1 MKGIKRNIHVADIAT
16 LANKKMSAN
25 ATNTSYTLG
34 LSGEVTVGTPDVLYQ
49 QVVFIKSTG
58 QIWTHGNLYGITEY
72 NELENKPIE
81 VSENNGFAFFAKGRN
96 ATNTASGQNSL
107 AQGQRNEALGDCA
120 HAEGAGNT
128 AYSLQSHAEGGGTE
142 AYGEISHTEGR
153 YTMTYG
159 YGSHAEGDITVGYG
173 SYSHAEG
180 GNLGIE
186 IQATRAYTEGE
197 TIIYVNSP
205 LLLRSLVFKT
215 DNTVVEVLQC
225 AFQENEGDYRLLL
238 SEGIDE
244 SLEVGGTVY
253 ASLCAYG
260 NYSHTEGFRTHAS
273 GQYSHAEGIYT
284 FTTNDAEHACGK
296 YNVSVQNK
304 TLFSVGVGTTDNNR
318 KNAVEVTT
326 EGYAYI
332 LGLGGYDGTNVSSQ
346 NVKHLATIII
356 ELAQTVAT
364 LRNNMEQNE
373 IVTATAINNLRKE
386 IENNELVVATA
397 FDNMR
402 KVIESNEL
410 VVATA
415 LGNIRKDIEDNELV
429 TATAIGNI
437 GKDIENNELV
447 VATAF
452 GNMRKEIENN
462 EMVVATALG
471 NVRKEIVDNE
481 LVTATALG
489 NVQQNIENNEL
500 VTATALGNVKKEIE
514 DNELVTATAL
524 GNVQKTVED
533 NEKVSATAINDIN
546 SRLS

>member
-1 MKGIKRNIHVADIAT
+1 MSRIKKKIHVADIAT

-25 ATNTSYTLG
+25 DSNTSYTLG
-34 LSGEVTVGTPDVLYQ
+34 LSGEVTNGTPDVLYQ

-58 QIWTHGNLYGITEY
+58 QIWTHGHLYGITEY
-72 NELENKPIE
+72 NELGNKPIE

-96 ATNTASGQNSL
+96 ATNTASGLNSL
-107 AQGQRNEALGDCA
+107 AQGQRNLALGDCT
-120 HAEGAGNT
+120 HVEGVGNT
-128 AYSLQSHAEGGGTE
+128 AYGEQSHAEGGGTI
-142 AYGEISHTEGR
+142 AYGEISHTEGQG
-153 YTMTYG
+153 TVSYG
-159 YGSHAEGDITVGYG
+159 TN
-173 SYSHAEG
+173 SHAEG
-180 GNLGIE
+180 GNLEYE
-186 IQATRAYTEGE
+186 IQATRAYTEGG
-197 TIIYVNSP
+197 TVIYVNSP
-205 LLLRSLVFKT
+205 ILARSLVYKT

-225 AFQENEGDYRLLL
+225 VFQENEGDYRLLL

-253 ASLCAYG
+253 VSLCAYG
-260 NYSHTEGFRTHAS
+260 NCSHTEGFRTHAS
-273 GQYSHAEGIYT
+273 GQYSHAEGLYT
-284 FTTNDAEHACGK
+284 YTTNNAEHACGK

-304 TLFSVGVGTTDNNR
+304 TLFSVGIGTTENNR

-346 NVKHLATIII
+346 NVKHLATIIN

-386 IENNELVVATA
+386 IERNELVVATA
-397 FDNMR
+397 FGNMR
-402 KVIESNEL
+402 KEIESNEL

-415 LGNIRKDIEDNELV
+415 LGNIRKDIEEDELV

-452 GNMRKEIENN
+452 GNMRKEIEDS
-462 EMVVATALG
+462 EKVVATAFG
-471 NVRKEIVDNE
+471 NVRKEIENNE

-489 NVQQNIENNEL
+489 DVQKNIENNEL
-500 VTATALGNVKKEIE
+500 VTATALG
-514 DNELVTATAL
+514 D
-524 GNVQKTVED
+524 VQKTVED

>member
-1 MKGIKRNIHVADIAT
+1 MTRIKNKIHVADIAT

-25 ATNTSYTLG
+25 DTNTSYTLG
-34 LSGEVTVGTPDVLYQ
+34 LSGEVTNGTPDVLYQ

-58 QIWTHGNLYGITEY
+58 QIWTHGHLYGIAEY
-72 NELENKPIE
+72 NELGNKPIE

-96 ATNTASGQNSL
+96 ATNTASGSNSL
-107 AQGQRNEALGDCA
+107 AQGQRNIALGDCA
-120 HAEGAGNT
+120 HVEGVGNT
-128 AYSLQSHAEGGGTE
+128 AHGSQSHAEGVGTE
-142 AYGEISHTEGR
+142 AFGDSSHTEGR
-153 YTMTYG
+153 FTTTYG
-159 YGSHAEGDITVGYG
+159 YGSHAEGDTTVSYG

-186 IQATRAYTEGE
+186 VQATRAYTEGE
-197 TIIYVNSP
+197 TTIYVNSP
-205 LLLRSLVFKT
+205 MLLRSLVYKT

-225 AFQENEGDYRLLL
+225 TFQENKGDYRLLL

-273 GQYSHAEGIYT
+273 GQFSHAEGIYT

-346 NVKHLATIII
+346 NVEHLATIIN

-397 FDNMR
+397 FGNMR
-402 KVIESNEL
+402 KEIESNEL
-410 VVATA
+410 IVATA
-415 LGNIRKDIEDNELV
+415 LGNIRKDIENNELV

-452 GNMRKEIENN
+452 GNMRKEIEDS
-462 EMVVATALG
+462 EKVVATAFG
-471 NVRKEIVDNE
+471 NVRKE
-481 LVTATALG
+481 
-489 NVQQNIENNEL
+489 IENNEL
-500 VTATALGNVKKEIE
+500 VTATALGNIQKTVE

-524 GNVQKTVED
+524 GDVQKTVED

>member
-1 MKGIKRNIHVADIAT
+1 MSRIKKKIHVADIAT

-25 ATNTSYTLG
+25 DTNTSYTLG
-34 LSGEVTVGTPDVLYQ
+34 LSGEVTNGTPDVLYQ

-58 QIWTHGNLYGITEY
+58 QIWTHGHLYGITEY
-72 NELENKPIE
+72 NELGNKPIE
-81 VSENNGFAFFAKGRN
+81 VSENNGFAFFAKGIN
-96 ATNTASGQNSL
+96 ATNTASGLNSL
-107 AQGQRNEALGDCA
+107 AQGQRNLALGDCT
-120 HAEGAGNT
+120 HVEGVGNT
-128 AYSLQSHAEGGGTE
+128 AYGEKSHAEGGGTE
-142 AYGEISHTEGR
+142 AHGDVSHTEGEF
-153 YTMTYG
+153 TMTYG
-159 YGSHAEGDITVGYG
+159 YSSHAEGQNTVGYG
-173 SYSHAEG
+173 TSSHAEG
-180 GNLGIE
+180 GSLTIE
-186 IQATRAYTEGE
+186 VQTTRAYTEGE
-197 TIIYVNSP
+197 TTIYVNNP
-205 LLLRSLVFKT
+205 ILLRSLVYKT
-215 DNTVVEVLQC
+215 DNSVVEVLSC
-225 AFQENEGDYRLLL
+225 DYQESEGDYRLLL
-238 SEGIDE
+238 SDGIDE
-244 SLEVGGTVY
+244 GLDVGGMVY
-253 ASLCAYG
+253 VGLCAFG
-260 NYSHTEGFRTHAS
+260 DYSHTEGFRTHAV
-273 GQYSHAEGIYT
+273 GQYSHAEGMYT
-284 FTTNDAEHACGK
+284 FTTNNSEHACGK

-304 TLFSVGVGTTDNNR
+304 TLFSVGIGTTDNNR

-346 NVKHLATIII
+346 NVKHLATIIN

-397 FDNMR
+397 FGNMR
-402 KVIESNEL
+402 KEIESNEL

-452 GNMRKEIENN
+452 GNMRKEIEDN
-462 EMVVATALG
+462 EMVVATAFG
-471 NVRKEIVDNE
+471 NVRKE
-481 LVTATALG
+481 
-489 NVQQNIENNEL
+489 IENNEL
-500 VTATALGNVKKEIE
+500 VTATALGDVH
-514 DNELVTATAL
+514 
-524 GNVQKTVED
+524 KTVED